1 MKKDLLL
8 IVDMQNV
15 YLPGNEW
22 ECPSIYGTIRKIRY
36 LLDKGVDAAFTRF
49 VKPQPIGTW
58 ENYNKVNEKINNSI
72 YLNDI
77 VQELKL
83 YTNKFPVY
91 DKSTYSSWT
100 DEVKDVSEKYDRIIL
115 CGVVADCCILS
126 TLFSIIDSGK
136 KLIYLT
142 DCISGKSYDNEKMI
156 QKLVKNFS
164 PIHVSIMDTKTYCK
178 KYKSAGISS

>member
-1 MKKDLLL
+1 M
-8 IVDMQNV
+8 
-15 YLPGNEW
+15 
-22 ECPSIYGTIRKIRY
+22 S
-36 LLDKGVDAAFTRF
+36 
-49 VKPQPIGTW
+49 
-58 ENYNKVNEKINNSI
+58 VN
-72 YLNDI
+72 
-77 VQELKL
+77 
-83 YTNKFPVY
+83 
-91 DKSTYSSWT
+91 
-100 DEVKDVSEKYDRIIL
+100 YDRIFF